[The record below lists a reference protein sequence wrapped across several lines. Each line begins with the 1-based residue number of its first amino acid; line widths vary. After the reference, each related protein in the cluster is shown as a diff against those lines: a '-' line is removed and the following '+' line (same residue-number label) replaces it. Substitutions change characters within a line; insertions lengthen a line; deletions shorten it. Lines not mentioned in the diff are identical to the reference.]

1 MAPGGQMLENHQSIM
16 YKYKSIS
23 DSYQE
28 VAGMFRLT
36 SLTSL
41 TYQEFGQ
48 MLDAAGDQLYRK
60 IMLALGVETDRE
72 LAHKLGISEQAVN
85 NAKRHG
91 KIPDR
96 WLMFAV
102 CQSGFALPLLLSL
115 PDREL
120 GRVFTAQSRCAFK
133 LVPIIKSL
141 QALSDG
147 NYEEHTTSYLAQQKY
162 ELQKASAETDELVA
176 LVMAEHALEPTINPG
191 DTVIISLT
199 QRQFAQGGIF
209 VVNLDGTLLL
219 CRLNKLP
226 GRFRLAFDNPHVKDF
241 ESEAVDIR
249 GRVLWISQ
257 AV

>member
-1 MAPGGQMLENHQSIM
+1 
-16 YKYKSIS
+16 
-23 DSYQE
+23 
-28 VAGMFRLT
+28 VAGMFPVT
-36 SLTSL
+36 SLISL
-41 TYQEFGQ
+41 TYQEFGR
-48 MLDAAGDQLYRK
+48 MLDASGEHLYRK
-60 IMLALGVETDRE
+60 IMLALGVETDKD

-102 CQSGFALPLLLSL
+102 CYSGFPLPLLLSL
-115 PDREL
+115 HDREL
-120 GRVFTAQSRCAFK
+120 GRVFSDQSRYAFK

-141 QALSDG
+141 QDLSHE
-147 NYEEHTTSYLAQQKY
+147 NYVQHTTSYLAQQKY
-162 ELQKASAETDELVA
+162 ELQKASAEKDDLVA

-226 GRFRLAFDNPHVKDF
+226 GRFHIAFDNPHVKDF
-241 ESEAVDIR
+241 ETEAVDIR

>member
-1 MAPGGQMLENHQSIM
+1 
-16 YKYKSIS
+16 
-23 DSYQE
+23 
-28 VAGMFRLT
+28 MFRLT
-36 SLTSL
+36 SLISL

-48 MLDAAGDQLYRK
+48 MLDTSGEQLYRK
-60 IMLALGVETDRE
+60 IMLALGVETDKE

-102 CQSGFALPLLLSL
+102 CHSGVALPLFLSL
-115 PDREL
+115 TDREL
-120 GRVFTAQSRCAFK
+120 GRVFADQSRYAFK
-133 LVPIIKSL
+133 LVPIIRSL
-141 QALSDG
+141 QDLSDE
-147 NYEEHTTSYLAQQKY
+147 NYVEHAISYLAQQKY
-162 ELQKASAETDELVA
+162 ELQKASAEKDELVA
-176 LVMAEHALEPTINPG
+176 LVMAEHALEPTIKPG

-226 GRFRLAFDNPHVKDF
+226 GRFRIAFDNPHVKDF
-241 ESEAVDIR
+241 ETEEVDIR
-249 GRVLWISQ
+249 GRVLWVSQ

>member
-1 MAPGGQMLENHQSIM
+1 
-16 YKYKSIS
+16 
-23 DSYQE
+23 
-28 VAGMFRLT
+28 MFRLT
-36 SLTSL
+36 SLISL

-48 MLDAAGDQLYRK
+48 ILDTSGEQLYKK
-60 IMLALGVETDRE
+60 IMLALGVETDKE

-102 CQSGFALPLLLSL
+102 CHSGLALPLLLSL
-115 PDREL
+115 TDREL
-120 GRVFTAQSRCAFK
+120 GRALTDQSRYAFK
-133 LVPIIKSL
+133 LVPVIRSL
-141 QALSDG
+141 QDLRDE
-147 NYEEHTTSYLAQQKY
+147 NYVQHTTSYLAQQKY
-162 ELQKASAETDELVA
+162 ELHKAGAEKDELVA
-176 LVMAEHALEPTINPG
+176 LVMAEHALEPTIKPG
-191 DTVIISLT
+191 DTVTISLT

-209 VVNLDGTLLL
+209 VVNIDGTQLL

-226 GRFRLAFDNPHVKDF
+226 GRFRLAFDSPHVKDF
-241 ESEAVDIR
+241 ESEEVDIR

>member
-1 MAPGGQMLENHQSIM
+1 
-16 YKYKSIS
+16 
-23 DSYQE
+23 
-28 VAGMFRLT
+28 MFRLNN
-36 SLTSL
+36 LIFL

-48 MLDAAGDQLYRK
+48 MLDTSGEKLYKK

-72 LAHKLGISEQAVN
+72 LAQKLGISEQAVN

-96 WLMFAV
+96 WLMYAV
-102 CQSGFALPLLLSL
+102 CHSGFALPLLLTL
-115 PDREL
+115 TDL
-120 GRVFTAQSRCAFK
+120 DMGRALTDQSGYAFK

-141 QALSDG
+141 QDLRDE
-147 NYEEHTTSYLAQQKY
+147 NYVQHITSYLALQKH
-162 ELQKASAETDELVA
+162 ELQKASAEEDELVA
-176 LVMAEHALEPTINPG
+176 LVMVEHVLEPTIKPG

-209 VVNLDGTLLL
+209 VVNLDDTQLL

-226 GRFRLAFDNPHVKDF
+226 GRFRIAFDNPHIKDF